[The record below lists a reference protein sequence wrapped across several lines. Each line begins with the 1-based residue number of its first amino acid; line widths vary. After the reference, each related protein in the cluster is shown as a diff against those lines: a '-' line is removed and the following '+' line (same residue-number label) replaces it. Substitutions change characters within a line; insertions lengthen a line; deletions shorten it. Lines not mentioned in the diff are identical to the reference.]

1 MKILEDVL
9 ALCKPLTTRQLEID
23 ATTFF
28 IDRQQKI
35 LFRCDDRD
43 VVIEK
48 VNRAKGNRFTMEEI
62 EESYQRVVQKCF
74 PLMEKYAC
82 AR

>member
-1 MKILEDVL
+1 MYDLEKLIHSMRV
-9 ALCKPLTTRQLEID
+9 AQ
-23 ATTFF
+23 
-28 IDRQQKI
+28 
-35 LFRCDDRD
+35 
-43 VVIEK
+43 IEE
-48 VNRAKGNRFTMEEI
+48 N